1 MDMDIVSRRTVLRGA
16 LSAAALA
23 GAGPLLA
30 ACGNGS
36 GNGPAESNNS
46 GVLLPSYVPLT
57 NGPVPDLPA
66 LPNGVLAGFLKY
78 PANPVSVTSGTPG
91 DGSAVSAFV
100 QIFSQA
106 PTAMSQNHAWQAVN
120 KALGVTLD
128 MQLVP
133 STSYNDKLSV
143 LIAGSNLPD
152 LVQVYAS
159 PPPPNLPA
167 ILAAR
172 FQDLTEFLGGD
183 AVKEYPLLANIPTVQ
198 WKANTVYNGALYG
211 VPVPRS
217 VMGDVFYYRADILA
231 AKGLNP
237 QPASYAEFASLCKE
251 LTDPKKNVWA
261 LADPN
266 DGGGVGAATGTLQFI
281 QQMLG
286 VGNGWVQVG
295 GKLTNA
301 WELPE
306 TTEALARTAELWKAG
321 YIHPD
326 SFSTPTESLTTD
338 YKQWI
343 NGGSAVL
350 DGDSWAAWAP
360 FYIQNVAGPSF
371 RIGGM
376 LPPAYDS
383 GSKPVTWQQVPSFSF
398 TAFKKAPKSRI
409 KELLKIV
416 NWLSAPFGSA
426 EFLLKNDGVEGVDWA
441 RQNGDVIQTQT
452 GKDEVAGL
460 GLGYVAAPPDVL
472 YTGGFPQATKD
483 CYEFMKKSIP
493 MSIANPTTGL
503 YSRTY
508 AEQSTNLNGQIID
521 AQNAI
526 IQGQQPLSSWATTLK
541 TWRSSGGDQM
551 RAEYEK
557 ALANSK

>member
-1 MDMDIVSRRTVLRGA
+1 MDTVSRRTVLRGA

-46 GVLLPSYVPLT
+46 GVLLPSYVPLA
-57 NGPVPDLPA
+57 NGPVPDLPG

-91 DGSAVSAFV
+91 SGSAVSAFV
-100 QIFSQA
+100 QIYSQV
-106 PTAMSQNHAWQAVN
+106 PPSVSQNHAWQAVN
-120 KALGVTLD
+120 KALGVSLD
-128 MQLVP
+128 MEFVP
-133 STSYNDKLSV
+133 STSYSDKLNV
-143 LIAGSNLPD
+143 LIAGSSLPD
-152 LVQVYAS
+152 LVQIYGS

-167 ILAAR
+167 ILEAR
-172 FQDLTEFLGGD
+172 FQDMTEFLGGD
-183 AVKEYPLLANIPTVQ
+183 AVKEYPLLANIPTVY

-211 VPVPRS
+211 IPIPRS
-217 VMGDVFYYRADILA
+217 IMGDVFFYRADILA

-266 DGGGVGAATGTLQFI
+266 NGGGVGAAVGTLQFI

-286 VGNGWVQVG
+286 VGNDWVQAG
-295 GKLTNA
+295 GKLTSA
-301 WELPE
+301 MEMPE

-326 SFSTPTESLTTD
+326 SFTTPTESLTTD
-338 YKQWI
+338 YKQWF
-343 NGGSAVL
+343 NAGSALL
-350 DGDSWAAWAP
+350 DGDSWNAWAP

-371 RIGGM
+371 RVGGM
-376 LPPAYDS
+376 LPPNYDS
-383 GSKPVTWQQVPSFSF
+383 GSKAVTWQQNPSFSF
-398 TAFKKAPKSRI
+398 TAFKKASKSRI
-409 KELLKIV
+409 EELLRVV
-416 NWLSAPFGSA
+416 NWLAAPFGSA
-426 EFLLKNDGVEGVDWA
+426 EFLLKNDGVEGIDWT
-441 RQNGDVIQTQT
+441 RQNGDVITTQT
-452 GKDEVAGL
+452 GQDEVAGL

-472 YTGGFPQATKD
+472 YTGGYSQATKD
-483 CYEFMKKSIP
+483 SYEFMKKSIP
-493 MSIANPTTGL
+493 MSIPDPTTGL

-508 AEQSTNLNGQIID
+508 AEQNTTLLTQIVS

-526 IQGQQPLSSWATTLK
+526 IQGQQPVSSWNAAVKSWQT
-541 TWRSSGGDQM
+541 SGGNQI
-551 RAEYEK
+551 RTEFEE
-557 ALANSK
+557 ALANKK